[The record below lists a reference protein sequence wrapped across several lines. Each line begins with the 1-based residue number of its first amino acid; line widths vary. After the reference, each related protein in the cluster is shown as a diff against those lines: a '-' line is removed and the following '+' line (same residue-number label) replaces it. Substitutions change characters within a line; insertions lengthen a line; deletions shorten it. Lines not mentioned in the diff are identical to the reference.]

1 MSCEHCLTRRAFV
14 ARSSILVAAAALLD
28 ACGDGVIGGVTGPN
42 TPGGNP
48 ITITIAD
55 FPGLA
60 TVGQPVRVGD
70 RRAVVRL
77 GASSFLGLSMIC
89 THQQTT
95 TEIQGTQFFC
105 PNHGSRFANDGHV
118 VNGPA
123 RTALVELDVQFD
135 SAAGTLTIS

>member
-1 MSCEHCLTRRAFV
+1 MSCEQCLTRRAFV
-14 ARSSILVAAAALLD
+14 ARSSILMATAALLE
-28 ACGDGVIGGVTGPN
+28 ACGDGIIGGATGPN

-48 ITITIAD
+48 IKITISD

-60 TVGQPVRVGD
+60 TVGQPVKVGD

-95 TEIQGTQFFC
+95 TLIQGTQFFC
-105 PNHGSRFANDGHV
+105 PNHGSRFASDGRV

-123 RTALVELDVQFD
+123 NTALVHLDVQFD
-135 SAAGTLTIS
+135 SAAGALTIT